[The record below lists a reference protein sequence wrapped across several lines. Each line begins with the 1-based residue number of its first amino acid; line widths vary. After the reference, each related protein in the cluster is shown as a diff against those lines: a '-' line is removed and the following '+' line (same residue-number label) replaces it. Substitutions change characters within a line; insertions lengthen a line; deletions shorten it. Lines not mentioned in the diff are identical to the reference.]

1 VVHENDNTGNNK
13 KNGYPTEFFN
23 FACILRGEASHLE
36 EIKAYIIGEYVDK
49 GLVKLINPAYD
60 TEKIYIVTDQEWEEY
75 QNLKK
80 RDDRLIGAGFL

>member
-1 VVHENDNTGNNK
+1 MVHKNDNTGNNK

-23 FACILRGEASHLE
+23 FACILRGKANHLE
-36 EIKAYIIGEYVDK
+36 EIKEYITSEYVDK
-49 GLVKLINPAYD
+49 GLVKLIKPTYD